1 MTAGTQPA
9 GAAPHQEVDW
19 HTINWYKVNRE
30 VRRLQARIVQATREG
45 RWGKVKALQRLLTHS
60 FSGKSLAVRR
70 VTENQGTKTPG
81 VDGVTW
87 DSPEKKSAAVQALR
101 QRGYRPQPLK
111 RVYIP
116 KKNGKKRPL
125 GIPCMRCRAMQALY
139 LLALAPVA
147 ETTGDQHS
155 YGFRPERSTA
165 DAIEQCFTLLARK
178 DRAQWILEGDIR
190 ACFDGISH
198 DWLLAH
204 IPMDE
209 GMLRKWLKAGFID
222 QSILYPTEAGTP
234 QGGPISP
241 VLANLT
247 LDGLEGTLRKQYPST
262 TVKGQRAKVNLVRYA
277 DDFVVTG
284 SSKELLEQEVKPLV
298 EQFLRERGL
307 ELSQEKTTVTH
318 IQDGFD
324 FLGQNVRKYNGKL
337 LVKPSSKNVKAFLG
351 TVRETIKANKQTAA
365 GELITILNPMI
376 RGWVTYH
383 RHVVSKATFG
393 RVSHEIFKML
403 WRWARRR
410 HPNKSAAWVK
420 KKYFQSRGGRNWVFF
435 GQKTQRD
442 GGTQEIWLFH
452 AAAMPIK
459 RHTQIRGEANPYD
472 PHWEAYFDQR
482 LGVKWLQGANRRKLV
497 TLWREQ
503 EGSCPICRQKITKE
517 TGWNIHHVVQRVYG
531 GQDTLS
537 NLLLLHP
544 NCHRQVHSQKL
555 EVRKP
560 GYESSL

>member
-1 MTAGTQPA
+1 
-9 GAAPHQEVDW
+9 
-19 HTINWYKVNRE
+19 
-30 VRRLQARIVQATREG
+30 
-45 RWGKVKALQRLLTHS
+45 
-60 FSGKSLAVRR
+60 
-70 VTENQGTKTPG
+70 
-81 VDGVTW
+81 VTW

-101 QRGYRPQPLK
+101 QRGYRPRPLK

-204 IPMDE
+204 IPMDKSV
-209 GMLRKWLKAGFID
+209 LRKWLKTGFID

-234 QGGPISP
+234 QGGPLSP
-241 VLANLT
+241 VLANLA

-337 LVKPSSKNVKAFLG
+337 LVKPSSKNVKAFLE

-365 GELITILNPMI
+365 GELIAILNPMI

-383 RHVVSKATFG
+383 RHVVSKETFG
-393 RVSHEIFKML
+393 KVSHEIFKML

-420 KKYFQSRGGRNWVFF
+420 KKYFQSRGARNWVFF
-435 GQKTQRD
+435 GQTSQRD
-442 GGTQEIWLFH
+442 GGTKEVWLFH
-452 AAAMPIK
+452 AAGMPIK

-472 PHWEAYFDQR
+472 PRWEAYFDQR
-482 LGVKWLQGANRRKLV
+482 MGVKWLQGANRRKLV
-497 TLWREQ
+497 TLWKEQ

-531 GQDTLS
+531 GKDTLS

-555 EVRKP
+555 EVKKP
-560 GYESSL
+560 GDESSL